1 MPCDINRINSIEHNL
16 KNNPKMM
23 STTDLLYYLE
33 CNTNNKN
40 VNSEEYFKKINS
52 SFFFED
58 IFVNTSNYSSIL
70 PCIIGLVIPFYF
82 MYPKFYKLGNI
93 GLIIGLISFIV
104 LYSKVDNLF
113 SNFFNNIGIY
123 FCLTSIIF
131 YVVFFICLNKLN
143 HVSLFF
149 ISAIVAYL
157 VINYVCR
164 IILTFPIEQNPY
176 NKFRA
181 TENNNTNFTPY
192 NLLLETTCYE
202 IIKRYNLK
210 IPTGVMLYSYL
221 TKFEINANNTNK
233 YADFFTNFLGPFF
246 SIGILWILGYFL
258 SMIHDKVS
266 GLDDS
271 IDILPII
278 GINENSFKYYT
289 CQANYILPK
298 QFNIDLIIHE
308 ILDKYNFD
316 TTIYRRIEK
325 GLVRISNEMLEKY
338 NPKFISENISK
349 SDILKNLNENKIF
362 IQIKEIIDKYDK
374 DFDTLKFDTNF
385 DTQIRDFL
393 KINFRVPYKE
403 KKIIY
408 SMLYQINNVLKI
420 DDNFNELYKNES
432 DLAIEDLLYDKKLKV
447 GAVKLIKKIADEY
460 KDTFFKNINIKTLY
474 GYDDNII
481 TYELFN
487 DNVKKS
493 SNIIFKYLLRLISCW
508 LLFSKPIGSSWLLSK
523 YMLIPKYGFKSIF
536 KNISDD
542 SFLWKYFSM
551 GLDTSYLKDIYKK
564 IGSVNTLPITTR
576 IVDIILSVLVFIIV
590 FGILQ
595 FYNSTNFGFNLSPSW
610 YNLIFQF
617 IFFMNIVGNIICY
630 SKKKSNIWYNIIFL
644 TVIIVFV
651 VIAIILMIFLKK

>member
-1 MPCDINRINSIEHNL
+1 MSCDINRINSIEHNL
-16 KNNPKMM
+16 KDNPKLVP
-23 STTDLLYYLE
+23 TEDLLYYLQ

-40 VNSEEYFKKINS
+40 VNSKEYFKNINS
-52 SFFFED
+52 SFFYED

-70 PCIIGLVIPFYF
+70 PCIIGLLLPFYF

-104 LYSKVDNLF
+104 LYSKVDNLY

-131 YVVFFICLNKLN
+131 YIGFFIILNKLN
-143 HVSLFF
+143 HISLFF

-157 VINYVCR
+157 VINYICR

-181 TENNNTNFTPY
+181 TENNNKNFTPY

-202 IIKRYNLK
+202 IIQRYNLK

-221 TKFEINANNTNK
+221 TKFEINANDSNK
-233 YADFFTNFLGPFF
+233 YSDFFTNFLGPFF
-246 SIGILWILGYFL
+246 SVGILWILGYFL
-258 SMIHDKVS
+258 SMIHDKAS
-266 GLDDS
+266 GFGDL

-298 QFNIDLIIHE
+298 QFNVDLVIHE

-316 TTIYRRIEK
+316 MEIYRRIEK
-325 GLVRISNEMLEKY
+325 GLIRISNEMLEKY
-338 NPKFISENISK
+338 NPKFTSENISK
-349 SDILKNLNENKIF
+349 SDIFKNLNENKIF

-393 KINFRVPYKE
+393 KMNVRVPYKE

-408 SMLYQINNVLKI
+408 SLLYQINNVLKI
-420 DDNFNELYKNES
+420 DDNFNESYQNDS

-447 GAVKLIKKIADEY
+447 GAVRLIKKIAEEY
-460 KDTFFKNINIKTLY
+460 KDTFLKNINIKTLY
-474 GYDDNII
+474 GYDENII

-551 GLDTSYLKDIYKK
+551 GLDTSYIKDIYKK
-564 IGSVNTLPITTR
+564 IRNVATLPITTR
-576 IVDIILSVLVFIIV
+576 IVDIILSVLVFIFV
-590 FGILQ
+590 FGLLQ
-595 FYNSTNFGFNLSPSW
+595 FYNTTNFGLNLSPSW

-617 IFFMNIVGNIICY
+617 IFFINIVGNIICY

-644 TVIIVFV
+644 TVITVFV

>member
-1 MPCDINRINSIEHNL
+1 MSCDINRINSIEHNL
-16 KNNPKMM
+16 KDNPKLVP
-23 STTDLLYYLE
+23 TEDLLYYLQ

-40 VNSEEYFKKINS
+40 VNSKEYFKNINS
-52 SFFFED
+52 SFFYED

-70 PCIIGLVIPFYF
+70 PCIIGLLLPFYF

-104 LYSKVDNLF
+104 LYSKVDNLY

-131 YVVFFICLNKLN
+131 YIGFFIILNKLN
-143 HVSLFF
+143 HISLFF

-157 VINYVCR
+157 VINYICR

-181 TENNNTNFTPY
+181 TENNNKNFTPY

-202 IIKRYNLK
+202 IIQRYNLK

-221 TKFEINANNTNK
+221 TKFEINANDSNK
-233 YADFFTNFLGPFF
+233 YSDFFTNFLGPFF
-246 SIGILWILGYFL
+246 SVGILWILGYFL
-258 SMIHDKVS
+258 SMIHDKAS
-266 GLDDS
+266 GFGDL

-298 QFNIDLIIHE
+298 QFNVDLVIHE

-316 TTIYRRIEK
+316 MEIYRRIEK
-325 GLVRISNEMLEKY
+325 GLIRISNEMLEKY
-338 NPKFISENISK
+338 NPKFTSENISK
-349 SDILKNLNENKIF
+349 SDIFKNLNENKIF

-393 KINFRVPYKE
+393 KMNVRVPYKE

-408 SMLYQINNVLKI
+408 SLLYQINNVLKI
-420 DDNFNELYKNES
+420 DDNFNESYQNDS

-447 GAVKLIKKIADEY
+447 GAVRLIKKIAEEY
-460 KDTFFKNINIKTLY
+460 KDTFLKNINIKTLY
-474 GYDDNII
+474 GYDENII

-551 GLDTSYLKDIYKK
+551 GLDTSYIKDIYKK
-564 IGSVNTLPITTR
+564 IGNVATLPITTR
-576 IVDIILSVLVFIIV
+576 IVDIILSVLVFIFV
-590 FGILQ
+590 FGLLQ
-595 FYNSTNFGFNLSPSW
+595 FYNTTNFGLNLSPSW

-617 IFFMNIVGNIICY
+617 IFFINIVGNIICY

-644 TVIIVFV
+644 TVITVFV